1 MTRGGRSI
9 GIKEGSQ
16 GTGLNDGGNG
26 KPFVKRWE
34 HCYRLWREIRAQPQA
49 EDVSVLSI
57 TLIIWGWDEPLIR
70 PKEMDP

>member
-1 MTRGGRSI
+1 M
-9 GIKEGSQ
+9 GI
-16 GTGLNDGGNG
+16 
-26 KPFVKRWE
+26 PFVKRWE
-34 HCYRLWREIRAQPQA
+34 HCYRPWHEIRAQPQA